1 MYVALSRRPGHAQMT
16 HIDPDG
22 ETEAREG
29 GGAGSLRAG
38 PGAAGRLL
46 TLALGLGVSRPESL
60 NPITNL
66 DPRR

>member
-1 MYVALSRRPGHAQMT
+1 MYLPGRPDRAQMT
-16 HIDPDG
+16 HLDPDG
-22 ETEAREG
+22 KTEASEG
-29 GGAGSLRAG
+29 GGAGSLTAG

-60 NPITNL
+60 NSATNL

>member
-1 MYVALSRRPGHAQMT
+1 MT
-16 HIDPDG
+16 HLDPDG

>member
-1 MYVALSRRPGHAQMT
+1 MYPFLS
-16 HIDPDG
+16 D
-22 ETEAREG
+22 EEAREG
-29 GGAGSLRAG
+29 GGTGSLSAG

-60 NPITNL
+60 NPVTNL